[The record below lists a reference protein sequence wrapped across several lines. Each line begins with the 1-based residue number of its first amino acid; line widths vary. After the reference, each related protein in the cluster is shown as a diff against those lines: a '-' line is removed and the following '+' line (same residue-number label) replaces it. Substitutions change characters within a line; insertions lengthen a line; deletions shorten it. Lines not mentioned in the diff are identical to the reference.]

1 MIKLIKKF
9 RKLTF
14 KERTIFSTLIS
25 IYLNGF
31 LAVCKYIMAFF
42 GSAFFL
48 AAGTVNVLV
57 MGSKLQCYLGEK
69 YPKKK
74 SFEYRNKMI
83 GILLLFAGLEY
94 SIYMARLIFFDS
106 PLMKFDMF
114 LGICVAFVS
123 FIEMGLA
130 IYGCFASYGKGHYY
144 RNIKLISF
152 CSAMTAIVLTEI
164 AIMSFASEID
174 FRFLSGIFG
183 VGVGLI
189 IILIAIFVLIAPK
202 ISIVDRDHN
211 QYLLWEGFAPIN
223 EEKIEIKLT
232 NSKFYGNYKYIGK
245 KIGDVID
252 GRIIQEKSPI
262 FKWNIYIK
270 ILVIVLS
277 EILIFPYAIGGLVY
291 YFKNAKLIKKLDQ
304 IMLEKGYEKVK

>member
-9 RKLTF
+9 RALTF
-14 KERTIFSTLIS
+14 KERTIFSTRIS
-25 IYLNGF
+25 IYMNGF
-31 LAVCKYIMAFF
+31 LAICKYIMAFF

-69 YPKKK
+69 YPERK

-83 GILLLFAGLEY
+83 GILLLLAGLEY

-106 PLMKFDMF
+106 SLMKFDML
-114 LGICVAFVS
+114 LGICVATVS
-123 FIEMGLA
+123 FIEMGIA
-130 IYGCFASYGKGHYY
+130 IYGCFTSYGKGHYY

-164 AIMSFASEID
+164 AIMSFASEMD
-174 FRFLSGIFG
+174 SRFLSGLFG
-183 VGVGLI
+183 VSVGLI
-189 IILIAIFVLIAPK
+189 IILIAIFVLIAPR
-202 ISIVDRDHN
+202 ISIVDREHN
-211 QYLLWEGFAPIN
+211 EYALEEGLTPIT
-223 EEKIEIKLT
+223 EETIEIKLT

-245 KIGDVID
+245 KTNEGID
-252 GRIIQEKSPI
+252 GHIIQERSPI

-291 YFKNAKLIKKLDQ
+291 YFKNAKLINKLDQ
-304 IMLEKGYEKVK
+304 IMLQKGYIKIN